1 MVGAIFRQDAEFK
14 IKGGGLICLGLADV
28 GICCS
33 DVLAGGGLVVGAEC
47 WADLFDS
54 VSEEEQFD
62 DIVIDE
68 SVDGVGEGGES
79 LCGPFRKVDGGDG
92 EARGRPFLELPGVC
106 AGPFRLLAVLP
117 MARQ

>member
-28 GICCS
+28 RICCS

-68 SVDGVGEGGES
+68 SVDGVGEGGNPS
-79 LCGPFRKVDGGDG
+79 VDLLGRWTVGMVRHVDVPSWNFRV
-92 EARGRPFLELPGVC
+92 
-106 AGPFRLLAVLP
+106 
-117 MARQ
+117 